1 MRVLPTSRNKKAIV
15 LLSGGL
21 DSATVLYLARQEGF
35 SCYCLSFEYGQR
47 HRKELEYAERLA
59 RKTGCPREVVSFTL
73 PWKGSALLD
82 SDVFLPKYRSLQEM
96 SQEVPSTYVPA
107 RNTLFLS
114 FASSWAEVVG
124 ASLVLLGANAL
135 DYSGYPDCRPEFFS
149 SFNQMIGKGTK
160 AGVGAIQIVAP
171 LVDKTKTQIIQLGMR
186 LGVPYE
192 LTWSCYEGG
201 DFPCGGCDSC
211 LIRAKGFQEA
221 GIEDP
226 LLKKVESGRG

>member
-1 MRVLPTSRNKKAIV
+1 MPALPISRNKKAIV

-35 SCYCLSFEYGQR
+35 FCHCLSFEYGQR

-82 SDVFLPKYRSLQEM
+82 SDLSLPKYRSLQEM
-96 SQEVPSTYVPA
+96 SQEIPSTYVPA

-135 DYSGYPDCRPEFFS
+135 DYSGYPDCRPDFFS

-160 AGVGAIQIVAP
+160 AGEKAIEVVAP
-171 LVDKTKTQIIQLGMR
+171 LVHKTKAEIIQWGMTLR
-186 LGVPYE
+186 VPYE
-192 LTWSCYEGG
+192 WTWSCYEGG
-201 DFPCGGCDSC
+201 DFPCGACDSC
-211 LIRAKGFQEA
+211 LLRAKGFKAA
-221 GIEDP
+221 GFEDP
-226 LLKKVESGRG
+226 LEVGSRRG